1 MYLIITYDVAQERVA
16 KVCHFLRRYLHWVQN
31 SVFEGEITEA
41 QFMQIKRG
49 LCELINPKEDSIYF
63 YILKSER
70 YVNKEVL
77 GQSRG
82 STDLFIE

>member
-1 MYLIITYDVAQERVA
+1 MYLIITYDVGQERVA

-31 SVFEGEITEA
+31 SVFEGEVTRA

-49 LCELINPKEDSIYF
+49 LVEIINTGEDSIYF
-63 YILKSER
+63 YILNSEK
-70 YVNKEVL
+70 YVNKETL
-77 GQSRG
+77 GLVRG